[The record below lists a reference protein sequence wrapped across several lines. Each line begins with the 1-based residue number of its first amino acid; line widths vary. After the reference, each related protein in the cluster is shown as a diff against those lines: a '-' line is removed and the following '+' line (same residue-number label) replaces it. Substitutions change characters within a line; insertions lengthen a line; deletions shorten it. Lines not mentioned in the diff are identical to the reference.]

1 MSILS
6 HSDIESQ
13 PEGYPASP
21 PPAKERFNSYSG
33 EFTPVPES
41 PSSFLREK
49 SVSPRGMRPNRRVGE
64 SVELGGI
71 DPAKDDPLT
80 EQNLAMHTVTG
91 VPGMRP
97 TRYHHA
103 AHNFTSPLGMC
114 HPFFCCIWDR
124 LGSCVVFAIDIGR
137 RSARGQ
143 MSLNNSSRLT
153 FNRRIT

>member
-1 MSILS
+1 
-6 HSDIESQ
+6 
-13 PEGYPASP
+13 
-21 PPAKERFNSYSG
+21 
-33 EFTPVPES
+33 
-41 PSSFLREK
+41 
-49 SVSPRGMRPNRRVGE
+49 VGE

-114 HPFFCCIWDR
+114 HPFF
-124 LGSCVVFAIDIGR
+124 LLYMGLVELMYGFS
-137 RSARGQ
+137 
-143 MSLNNSSRLT
+143 
-153 FNRRIT
+153 FNRYWTEKCERADVA